1 VAGSETAPPD
11 ARQIEY
17 IGEEKARGTARSSR
31 LKVESPEQLGIF
43 DPKLKESEESPAPTL
58 SGQAPR

>member
-1 VAGSETAPPD
+1 
-11 ARQIEY
+11 
-17 IGEEKARGTARSSR
+17 

-43 DPKLKESEESPAPTL
+43 DLKLKESEEFPAATL